1 MVVIL
6 LVCTYIT
13 LNACNSKLFIEIYV
27 TILREVLRPK
37 LCSLCLAGQNEIHV
51 FFPVILKV

>member
-1 MVVIL
+1 MVVFL

-13 LNACNSKLFIEIYV
+13 LNALYSKSILEIYV

>member
-1 MVVIL
+1 

-37 LCSLCLAGQNEIHV
+37 LCSLCLAGQNEFHV
-51 FFPVILKV
+51 FRPVILKV